1 MDIVLKNYTKS
12 YKQHTVLQF
21 DELHFT
27 EGIHWLK
34 GINGSGKSTLL
45 RSIAG
50 IIPFEG
56 SCKIGEIEMNEKTVQ
71 YRKQV
76 SYSYADPQ
84 FPPYLS
90 GKTLIEFVAETR
102 EASSQQ
108 VNDLVAYFNISDYYS
123 TAISSYSS
131 GMLKKIALIMAFVGS
146 SNWILLDEPFTTIDL
161 ATANA
166 LYQLIG
172 NYRAAG
178 CSFLIASHQ
187 PLDENKLVLSSS
199 YEVIDKTIRQLF

>member
-1 MDIVLKNYTKS
+1 MNIILKNYTKR
-12 YKQHTVLQF
+12 YNQHTVLRF
-21 DELHFT
+21 DELQFT

-56 SCKIGEIEMNEKTVQ
+56 SCKIGKIELDENAVL

-102 EASSQQ
+102 EASPQQ
-108 VNDLVAYFNISDYYS
+108 VNDLVAYFNINDYYT

-131 GMLKKIALIMAFVGS
+131 GMLKKIALIMAFVGT
-146 SNWILLDEPFTTIDL
+146 SNWILLDEPFTTIDS
-161 ATANA
+161 ATANT

-178 CSFLIASHQ
+178 SNFLIASHQ
-187 PLDENKLVLSSS
+187 PLDENKLELSSS
-199 YEVIDKTIRQLF
+199 YEVIDKTIRQLS